1 MSGSLEAGWVP
12 EWSIGHAWK
21 ACVLQK
27 GTEGS
32 NPSPSALSEEGFTV
46 PGALNHPRDH
56 TRLVKDSIRLIF
68 PNPLSDGALQYRDR
82 DGRSGRQLGP
92 RHGYRY

>member
-1 MSGSLEAGWVP
+1 
-12 EWSIGHAWK
+12 
-21 ACVLQK
+21 
-27 GTEGS
+27 
-32 NPSPSALSEEGFTV
+32 
-46 PGALNHPRDH
+46 LNHPRDH